1 MLKRRI
7 SITIFALIIC
17 LSSAGASFSDWL
29 KYADNAE
36 ELQGALDDGT
46 ENIVIT
52 SSIKGNFSV
61 PRWVKS
67 ITGSHA
73 AAITITPADES
84 KPVFTVES
92 AASRRT
98 SIFTSTAESLNIS
111 DLTIICAGECGGI
124 DANSTT
130 KPVTI
135 LNVAFKG
142 IREPS
147 SENGRFLACRPSTI
161 MSFTGCT
168 FENLYWGV
176 HTVDGGADYD
186 IKIQSCTF
194 RNVFQALSMSE
205 TSSKAK
211 AVIENCKGKNVA
223 YWVFRHS
230 AGEEEMYITVDQS
243 TIDSF
248 SESDYIHSVNVS
260 NPDNDYS
267 SNQLETFGEDLARAF
282 KALPEGARKLIVQK
296 QSLSWDDI
304 RIYSMTELGRKLR
317 AIDFSSDD
325 RKAIDE
331 CLELYALLAS
341 APIASVFTDEGD
353 ISASQG
359 NAICGETI
367 RDTLGDKNLIMPFVY
382 AFANTFELAPF
393 TRTGAGI
400 SWGSTGNVRDALCG
414 VSQNPD
420 RIFRKNLHR
429 LQDWLSALDEARKNL
444 QELKS
449 MAGRHYDYSYVAEM
463 DKTLRAVYDFGVAV
477 NRFSAAIFFDLPV
490 DVLFAVNYAKVTAE
504 SNQSR
509 IIGICRELGSVY
521 SVSQRLCVLNRT
533 QTMRN
538 ELLKIW
544 KDKLAEG
551 WISKDYSKYDELV
564 QSLATDPDL
573 MRDAER
579 VKDFFREW
587 R

>member
-7 SITIFALIIC
+7 SMIIFALIIC
-17 LSSAGASFSDWL
+17 LSSAGAAFADWL

-36 ELQGALDDGT
+36 ELQGALDDGA

-67 ITGSHA
+67 IRGSYET
-73 AAITITPADES
+73 AITITPADES
-84 KPVFTVES
+84 KPVFTIES

-111 DLTIICAGECGGI
+111 DLIIICAGECSGI

-135 LNVAFKG
+135 SDVTFKG
-142 IREPS
+142 INAAS
-147 SENGRFLACRPSTI
+147 SKEGCKPSTI
-161 MSFTGCT
+161 TTFTGCT
-168 FENLYWGV
+168 FENLTWGV
-176 HTVDGGADYD
+176 YALDSGAKYD
-186 IKIQSCTF
+186 IKIKGCTF
-194 RNVFQALSMSE
+194 KNISQALAMNK
-205 TSSKAK
+205 TSPKAK
-211 AVIENCKGKNVA
+211 AAIENCKGENVA
-223 YWVFRHS
+223 YWVIRHS
-230 AGEEEMYITVDQS
+230 AGEDVMYVTVDQS
-243 TIDSF
+243 TIDSCAG
-248 SESDYIHSVNVS
+248 S
-260 NPDNDYS
+260 NYYHKVTDALNNNNAYNS
-267 SNQLETFGEDLARAF
+267 KQFNTLIEDVERAF
-282 KALPEGARKLIVQK
+282 KALPEGAKSIIRE
-296 QSLSWDDI
+296 QSKGWDDI

-317 AIDFSSDD
+317 AIDFSGDD
-325 RKAIDE
+325 KKAIDE

-341 APIASVFTDEGD
+341 APVASIFRIDGSIVPLLFFVLSGK
-353 ISASQG
+353 
-359 NAICGETI
+359 ETI
-367 RDTLGDKNLIMPFVY
+367 SGIISDKNLVMPMVY
-382 AFANTFELAPF
+382 SFINSTELAPL
-393 TRTGAGI
+393 TKIDARI
-400 SWGSTGNVRDALCG
+400 SWGSTGNVRDALCR

-420 RIFRKNLHR
+420 RIFRENLHR
-429 LQDWLSALDEARKNL
+429 LQDWLSAIDEARKNL

-463 DKTLRAVYDFGVAV
+463 EKTLRAVYDFGIAV

-538 ELLKIW
+538 ELLKLW
-544 KDKLAEG
+544 KEKLVEG
-551 WISKDYSKYDELV
+551 WIGKDYSKYDELV

>member
-1 MLKRRI
+1 
-7 SITIFALIIC
+7 
-17 LSSAGASFSDWL
+17 
-29 KYADNAE
+29 
-36 ELQGALDDGT
+36 
-46 ENIVIT
+46 
-52 SSIKGNFSV
+52 
-61 PRWVKS
+61 
-67 ITGSHA
+67 
-73 AAITITPADES
+73 
-84 KPVFTVES
+84 
-92 AASRRT
+92 
-98 SIFTSTAESLNIS
+98 
-111 DLTIICAGECGGI
+111 
-124 DANSTT
+124 
-130 KPVTI
+130 
-135 LNVAFKG
+135 
-142 IREPS
+142 
-147 SENGRFLACRPSTI
+147 
-161 MSFTGCT
+161 
-168 FENLYWGV
+168 
-176 HTVDGGADYD
+176 
-186 IKIQSCTF
+186 
-194 RNVFQALSMSE
+194 
-205 TSSKAK
+205 
-211 AVIENCKGKNVA
+211 
-223 YWVFRHS
+223 
-230 AGEEEMYITVDQS
+230 MYITVDQS

-248 SESDYIHSVNVS
+248 PESDYIHAVKTS
-260 NPDNDYS
+260 NPDNEYS
-267 SNQLETFGEDLARAF
+267 SNQLGTFGEDLGRAF

-317 AIDFSSDD
+317 AIDFSGDD

-341 APIASVFTDEGD
+341 APIASIFTGEGD
-353 ISASQG
+353 ISASKG
-359 NAICGETI
+359 NALCGETI

-393 TRTGAGI
+393 TRTGARI

-538 ELLKIW
+538 ELLKVW